1 MEIVFTSKKT
11 FVEGVQ
17 YIRMKNLPRH
27 ASQLTPSPR
36 VVIIYVACFLMAT
49 FSSCRPEEVIVFR
62 QIKDVVVDATS
73 GPKLKAQAVFYN
85 PNKMRMRLRKITVDV
100 FVDGKKAAQIDQ
112 SLKTVIPA
120 RGEFTVPLEV
130 SLAMEDIGLLD
141 TLLGMLGGK
150 KLNVH
155 YKGALKLNYHG
166 MPLRVPVDYKD
177 EVRIRL

>member
-1 MEIVFTSKKT
+1 
-11 FVEGVQ
+11 
-17 YIRMKNLPRH
+17 MKDWKRR
-27 ASQLTPSPR
+27 ASQLTGSPR
-36 VVIIYVACFLMAT
+36 VVIISVVCFLMAT
-49 FSSCRPEEVIVFR
+49 FSSCRPEEEIVLR
-62 QIKDVVVDATS
+62 QIKDVVVDATG

-85 PNKMRMRLRKITVDV
+85 PNKMRMKLRKITVDV

>member
-1 MEIVFTSKKT
+1 MGLNGIMGLELKNIHRLIFRFGCAALLVVALSSCKPEEEIV
-11 FVEGVQ
+11 
-17 YIRMKNLPRH
+17 L
-27 ASQLTPSPR
+27 
-36 VVIIYVACFLMAT
+36 
-49 FSSCRPEEVIVFR
+49 R
-62 QIKDVVVDATS
+62 QIKDVVVDATG

-85 PNKMRMRLRKITVDV
+85 PNSMRMKLRRINVDV

-130 SLAMEDIGLLD
+130 SLAMEDMGLLD
-141 TLLGMLGGK
+141 TLLGMLGGR
-150 KLNVH
+150 KLNIH

>member
-1 MEIVFTSKKT
+1 MKALFQNTPQGIANVPIRLIFAAFLMVVLSSCKPEEEIV
-11 FVEGVQ
+11 
-17 YIRMKNLPRH
+17 L
-27 ASQLTPSPR
+27 
-36 VVIIYVACFLMAT
+36 
-49 FSSCRPEEVIVFR
+49 R

-85 PNKMRMRLRKITVDV
+85 PNSMRMKLRRINVDV
-100 FVDGKKAAQIDQ
+100 FVDGKKAAEIDQ

-130 SLAMEDIGLLD
+130 NLAMEDIGLLD
-141 TLLGMLGGK
+141 TLLGMLGGS

>member
-1 MEIVFTSKKT
+1 MICAAF
-11 FVEGVQ
+11 
-17 YIRMKNLPRH
+17 IL
-27 ASQLTPSPR
+27 
-36 VVIIYVACFLMAT
+36 VA
-49 FSSCRPEEVIVFR
+49 FSSCKPEEDIVFR
-62 QIKDVVVDATS
+62 QIKDVVVDAAS

-85 PNKMRMRLRKITVDV
+85 PNSMRMKLRRINVDV
-100 FVDGKKAAQIDQ
+100 FIDGKKAAQVDQ

-130 SLAMEDIGLLD
+130 NLAMEDMGLLD

-166 MPLRVPVDYKD
+166 MPIRVPVDYKD

>member
-1 MEIVFTSKKT
+1 MAWKLYY
-11 FVEGVQ
+11 GV
-17 YIRMKNLPRH
+17 YMMLSLTNIPH
-27 ASQLTPSPR
+27 AAVRL
-36 VVIIYVACFLMAT
+36 VCAGFLMVAL
-49 FSSCRPEEVIVFR
+49 SSCKPKEEVVLR
-62 QIKDVVVDATS
+62 QIKDVVLDATS

-85 PNKMRMRLRKITVDV
+85 PNNMRMRLRKINVDV

-130 SLAMEDIGLLD
+130 SLAMEDMGLLD
-141 TLLGMLGGK
+141 TVLGMLGGK
-150 KLNVH
+150 RLNVH

-166 MPLRVPVDYKD
+166 MPVRVPVDYKD

>member
-1 MEIVFTSKKT
+1 MSHKHHMKVSLRNILQLTANVRVYLIFVAFLALFSCKPEEEIVL
-11 FVEGVQ
+11 Q
-17 YIRMKNLPRH
+17 
-27 ASQLTPSPR
+27 
-36 VVIIYVACFLMAT
+36 
-49 FSSCRPEEVIVFR
+49 
-62 QIKDVVVDATS
+62 QIKDVVVDATG

-85 PNKMRMRLRKITVDV
+85 PNNMRMKLRKITVDV

-120 RGEFTVPLEV
+120 RGEFTIPLEV
-130 SLAMEDIGLLD
+130 SLAMEDLGLLD
-141 TLLGMLGGK
+141 TLLGMLGGR

-155 YKGALKLNYHG
+155 YKGVLKLNYYG